1 MFQIPR
7 QSCFDLPKK
16 VCKSVPK
23 KRVRTFRY
31 NLCQRCERGKKEVT
45 TNLINVVMA
54 FFYYFITLKTYLLM
68 IIFNFINDQ
77 VVRKKPVKSC
87 VKEPQ
92 EKCQT
97 VYEEVC
103 ENYEEKCNSPVY
115 EEKCENIQEEK
126 CEPVTLT
133 ECKAEPIQVQITN
146 T

>member
-1 MFQIPR
+1 MRTREKRGNNQ
-7 QSCFDLPKK
+7 FDKCSHGIFLL
-16 VCKSVPK
+16 
-23 KRVRTFRY
+23 FY
-31 NLCQRCERGKKEVT
+31 HLENL
-45 TNLINVVMA
+45 
-54 FFYYFITLKTYLLM
+54 FIM

-133 ECKAEPIQVQITN
+133 ECKAEPIQVQTLN
-146 T
+146 K